1 MTVTETI
8 ISPAIQ
14 YAIVSIM
21 GAIAGGIFAIV
32 KLMFSQRKKII
43 AQSDDIKKVLSI
55 CMIFSENIN
64 TLNPCVKKILSVAK
78 FHNTAINEVVRQ
90 DDETAIQSLHSAM
103 DDIREVECMLDKRYD
118 ANSEA
123 AVEEALNST
132 NFTNTAYIA
141 FQGNATD

>member
-21 GAIAGGIFAIV
+21 GAIATGLFAIV

-78 FHNTAINEVVRQ
+78 FHNGAIREVVKQ
-90 DDETAIQSLHSAM
+90 DDETALLSVQSAM
-103 DDIREVECMLDKRYD
+103 EGILEVECMLDKRYD

-123 AVEEALNST
+123 AMAV
-132 NFTNTAYIA
+132 
-141 FQGNATD
+141 GGGR